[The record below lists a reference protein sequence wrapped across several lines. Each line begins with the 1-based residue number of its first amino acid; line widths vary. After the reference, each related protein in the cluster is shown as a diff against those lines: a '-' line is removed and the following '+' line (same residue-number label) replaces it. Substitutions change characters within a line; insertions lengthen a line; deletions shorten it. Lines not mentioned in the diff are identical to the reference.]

1 MEIKGTADEINDLI
15 VAPAVAAAK
24 LEAQILLMRAVAD
37 ARQQFGI
44 DLPLLSASGDSPL
57 VGLLPPMPA
66 LPLPRPVPLC
76 LPPAD
81 PYPYPPQQIYP
92 QYPQDTYPHQQVSP
106 PATTFDVPS
115 AQTQVYDQTA
125 PITAVDDHDKPP
137 PLWLIVTAM
146 AIGVF
151 VAFAARDQS
160 ILDRL
165 VIPSIGGSSHELSA
179 PGTEILP
186 PGDLAIPP
194 PPPPTGELPPADPM
208 IPTEVPQ

>member
-44 DLPLLSASGDSPL
+44 DLPLLSSSGDSPL

-81 PYPYPPQQIYP
+81 PYPPQYIYP
-92 QYPQDTYPHQQVSP
+92 DYPQAPYPEQLYP
-106 PATTFDVPS
+106 PATTFDAPFV
-115 AQTQVYDQTA
+115 QTQICDQTA

-137 PLWLIVTAM
+137 PLWLILTAM

-165 VIPSIGGSSHELSA
+165 AIPSLGGSAHELPA

-186 PGDLAIPP
+186 PGDIAIPP

-208 IPTEVPQ
+208 TPTEVPQ

>member
-1 MEIKGTADEINDLI
+1 MEIKGTAEEINDLI

-44 DLPLLSASGDSPL
+44 DLPLLSSSGDSPL

-81 PYPYPPQQIYP
+81 PYPPQQIYP
-92 QYPQDTYPHQQVSP
+92 QQVYPQAPYPEQLYP
-106 PATTFDVPS
+106 PATTFDVPLV
-115 AQTQVYDQTA
+115 QTQVYDQTA

-137 PLWLIVTAM
+137 PLLLILAAM

-165 VIPSIGGSSHELSA
+165 VIPSLGGSAHELSA
-179 PGTEILP
+179 PGAESLP
-186 PGDLAIPP
+186 PGDIAIPP
-194 PPPPTGELPPADPM
+194 PPPPTGELPPADPLT
-208 IPTEVPQ
+208 PTEVPQ